1 MKPPAEGLHS
11 FKGTIRMPES
21 DQNKSSPPSK
31 FRQLKGAIG
40 FFTRIVLGSVPVVG
54 TVYVTH
60 IPEYLNIAIYKE
72 QYLSLVLTLLLIS
85 TFLIVPATKRA
96 SREKLPWY
104 DAVLVVLGI
113 LTGGYVVLFYA
124 EIIPTLGYLVT
135 HRIILG
141 AIMILLVFEAAR
153 RLVGW
158 PIVSIGIILI
168 LYAPYAYLLPGVF
181 NARMIPWGRVLS
193 NLYISPGALF
203 GIPLGVVGTIVFS
216 FIFFG
221 RLLFSVGGGRFL
233 SELALALMGRYRGG
247 PAKVAIVASSLFGSL
262 SGSASANVA
271 MTGIITIPLMKKIGY
286 KPHVAG
292 AIEAVASTGGL
303 IMPPIMAAT
312 AFIMA
317 EFLDVPYPTVA
328 ISAFIP
334 ALLYYFAVFT
344 QVHLEAVKEDLKGLP
359 REDIPSLKTVI
370 KQGWFYFI
378 PALVLLYCLFILY
391 MQPSTSALYAVA
403 TTALVSLFK
412 KETRKIVI
420 GKAWTIL
427 QDTTRGL
434 LEVGIICAIAGL
446 VIGSISL
453 TGLGLSLSDALVTLS
468 GGNVLVLLSLAAAGA
483 IILGMGMPVTAT
495 YIMLVILIA
504 PALIELGIEPL
515 AAHLFIMYFGVM
527 SFLTPPVAIAAYV
540 AASIARSEPL
550 QTGFTGV
557 RLGIIAYV
565 VPFVFALSPS
575 LILLGSTGKI
585 LLTVTTA
592 LFGTLFLSV
601 AFVGYL
607 FNKLSAWKRIW
618 FAAGAFGLIAPKLI
632 GCYIG
637 LLLIVPLFLWELRKA
652 GYLHSTQRKKLDRVQ
667 R

>member
-1 MKPPAEGLHS
+1 
-11 FKGTIRMPES
+11 MPED
-21 DQNKSSPPSK
+21 DQNKSSPPPK
-31 FRQLKGAIG
+31 FRQPKGITG
-40 FFTRIVLGSVPVVG
+40 LFSKIVLSIIPIVG
-54 TVYVTH
+54 TIYVTH
-60 IPEYLNIAIYKE
+60 IPEYLNLAVYKE
-72 QYLSLVLTLLLIS
+72 QYLALVLTLLLIS
-85 TFLIVPATKRA
+85 TFLTVPATIKS
-96 SREKLPWY
+96 SREKFPWY
-104 DAVLVVLGI
+104 DAVLVILSM
-113 LTGGYVVLFYA
+113 LTGGYVFVLYG
-124 EIIPTLGYLVT
+124 EIIPTLGYLMT
-135 HRIILG
+135 HRMIFA
-141 AIMILLVFEAAR
+141 AIMIILVLEAAR
-153 RLVGW
+153 RLVGL
-158 PIVSIGIILI
+158 PIVLIGILLI

-181 NARMIPWGRVLS
+181 NARMIPWGRVLT
-193 NLYISPGALF
+193 NLYLSPGSLL
-203 GIPLGVVGTIVFS
+203 GIPLGVAGTIVFS

-221 RLLFSVGGGRFL
+221 RLLFSVGGGGFL
-233 SELALALMGRYRGG
+233 SELALGLMGRYRGG

-328 ISAFIP
+328 IAAFIP
-334 ALLYYFAVFT
+334 AVLYYVAVFA
-344 QVHLEAVKEDLKGLP
+344 QVHLEAVKEGLKGLP
-359 REDIPSLKTVI
+359 RDEIPSLKSVM
-370 KQGWFYFI
+370 KQGWFYLI
-378 PALVLLYCLFILY
+378 PAAVLLYCLFVLY
-391 MQPSTSALYAVA
+391 MQPSSSALYAVG
-403 TTALVSLFK
+403 TTALISLFK
-412 KETRKIVI
+412 KQTREIVM
-420 GKAWTIL
+420 GKAWNIL

-468 GGNVLVLLSLAAAGA
+468 GGNVMVLLLLAALGA

-495 YIMLVILIA
+495 YIMLVVLIA
-504 PALIELGIEPL
+504 PALIKLGIEPL

-550 QTGFTGV
+550 QTGFAGV

-575 LILLGSTGKI
+575 LILLGSVGDI

-592 LFGTLFLSV
+592 FLGTVFLSV

-607 FNKLSAWKRIW
+607 FDRLNVLKRIC
-618 FAAGAFGLIAPKLI
+618 FAVGAFALIAPKHTGAI
-632 GCYIG
+632 FG
-637 LLLIVPLFLWELRKA
+637 LLLIVPLFFLELRKA
-652 GYLHSTQRKKLDRVQ
+652 GYLHLMQRKKPDRFQ
-667 R
+667 P

>member
-1 MKPPAEGLHS
+1 
-11 FKGTIRMPES
+11 MPED
-21 DQNKSSPPSK
+21 DQNKSSPPPK
-31 FRQLKGAIG
+31 FRLPKGIIG
-40 FFTRIVLGSVPVVG
+40 LCSKIVLSTIPVVG
-54 TVYVTH
+54 TIYVTH
-60 IPEYLNIAIYKE
+60 IPEYLNIAVYKE
-72 QYLSLVLTLLLIS
+72 QYLGLVLALMLIS
-85 TFLIVPATKRA
+85 TFLTVPATKGS
-96 SREKLPWY
+96 SRDKLPWY
-104 DAVLVVLGI
+104 DAVLVICSI
-113 LTGGYVVLFYA
+113 LTGGYVVFFYG
-124 EIIPTLGYLVT
+124 EIIPTLGYLMTYRIVLAAT
-135 HRIILG
+135 MIILV
-141 AIMILLVFEAAR
+141 LEAAR

-158 PIVSIGIILI
+158 PIVSIGILLI
-168 LYAPYAYLLPGVF
+168 LYAPLAYLLPGVLS
-181 NARMIPWGRVLS
+181 ARMIPWGRVLTH
-193 NLYISPGALF
+193 LYLAPGSLF

-221 RLLFSVGGGRFL
+221 RILFSVGGGRFL

-286 KPHVAG
+286 RPHVAA

-317 EFLDVPYPTVA
+317 ELLDVPYPTVA

-334 ALLYYFAVFT
+334 AVLYYVAVFT
-344 QVHLEAVKEDLKGLP
+344 QVHLEAVKEGLKGLP
-359 REDIPSLKTVI
+359 REDIPSLKSVV
-370 KQGWFYFI
+370 KQGWFYLI
-378 PALVLLYCLFILY
+378 PAVVLLYCLFALY
-391 MQPSTSALYAVA
+391 MQPSTSALYAVG

-412 KETRKIVI
+412 KDTRKIVI

-427 QDTTRGL
+427 QDTGRGL
-434 LEVGIICAIAGL
+434 LEVGIICAIAGF

-468 GGNVLVLLSLAAAGA
+468 GGNVFVLLLLAALGA

-504 PALIELGIEPL
+504 PALIKLGIEPL

-575 LILLGSTGKI
+575 LILLGSVGDI
-585 LLTVTTA
+585 LLTVTSA
-592 LFGTLFLSV
+592 LLGTVFLSV

-607 FNKLSAWKRIW
+607 FDRLSLFKRVC
-618 FAAGAFGLIAPKLI
+618 FAVGAFGLIAPKVTGSI
-632 GCYIG
+632 VG
-637 LLLIVPLFLWELRKA
+637 LLLIVPLLFWELRKS
-652 GYLHSTQRKKLDRVQ
+652 GYLNLAQRKKLGNN
-667 R
+667 

>member
-1 MKPPAEGLHS
+1 V
-11 FKGTIRMPES
+11 PES
-21 DQNKSSPPSK
+21 DQNKSSSPSK
-31 FRQLKGAIG
+31 FRELKGTVG
-40 FFTRIVLGSVPVVG
+40 FLTRVVLGIVPVVG

-72 QYLSLVLTLLLIS
+72 QYLSLVLSLLLIS
-85 TFLIVPATKRA
+85 TFLTVPATKRA
-96 SREKLPWY
+96 SRENLPWY
-104 DAVLVVLGI
+104 DAVLVILGI

-124 EIIPTLGYLVT
+124 EIMPTLGYLVT
-135 HRIILG
+135 YRIILG

-158 PIVSIGIILI
+158 PIVSIGILLI

-181 NARMIPWGRVLS
+181 HARMIPWGRVLS
-193 NLYISPGALF
+193 NLYLSPGALF

-233 SELALALMGRYRGG
+233 SEIALALMGRYRGG
-247 PAKVAIVASSLFGSL
+247 PAKVAIVASSMFGSL

-317 EFLDVPYPTVA
+317 EFLDVPYATVA

-334 ALLYYFAVFT
+334 AVLYYVAVFT
-344 QVHLEAVKEDLKGLP
+344 QVHLEAVKGGLKGLP
-359 REDIPSLKTVI
+359 REEVPSLKTVI
-370 KQGWFYFI
+370 KHGWFYLI
-378 PALVLLYCLFILY
+378 PALVLLYCLFVLY
-391 MQPSTSALYAVA
+391 MQPSTSALYAVG
-403 TTALVSLFK
+403 TTALISLFK
-412 KETRKIVI
+412 KQTRKIVI
-420 GKAWTIL
+420 GKAWNIL

-468 GGNVLVLLSLAAAGA
+468 GGNVMVLLLLAALGA

-504 PALIELGIEPL
+504 PALIKLGIEPL

-540 AASIARSEPL
+540 AASIARAEPL
-550 QTGFTGV
+550 QTGFAGV

-575 LILLGSTGKI
+575 LILLGSLGDI
-585 LLTVTTA
+585 LLTVTSA
-592 LFGTLFLSV
+592 LLGTMFLSV

-607 FNKLSAWKRIW
+607 FDRLGVLKRVW
-618 FAAGAFGLIAPKLI
+618 FAVGAFALIAPRHTGSILGLI
-632 GCYIG
+632 
-637 LLLIVPLFLWELRKA
+637 LIVPLLFWELRKA
-652 GYLHSTQRKKLDRVQ
+652 GYLKSTQRKKLDHVQ
-667 R
+667 H

>member
-1 MKPPAEGLHS
+1 
-11 FKGTIRMPES
+11 MPEG
-21 DQNKSSPPSK
+21 DQEKSSPPSK
-31 FRQLKGAIG
+31 YRQSKGVIG
-40 FFTRIVLGSVPVVG
+40 IFSKIVLSIIPIVG
-54 TVYVTH
+54 TIYVTH
-60 IPEYLNIAIYKE
+60 IPEYLNLAVYKE
-72 QYLSLVLTLLLIS
+72 QYLALVLTLLLIS
-85 TFLIVPATKRA
+85 TFLTVPAA
-96 SREKLPWY
+96 IGSSREKLPWY
-104 DAVLVVLGI
+104 DGVLVILCI
-113 LTGGYVVLFYA
+113 LTGGYIVVLYGD
-124 EIIPTLGYLVT
+124 IIPTLGYLMT
-135 HRIILG
+135 HRIIFA
-141 AIMILLVFEAAR
+141 AIMIILVLEAAR

-158 PIVSIGIILI
+158 PIVIIGILLI
-168 LYAPYAYLLPGVF
+168 LYAPYAYLLPGVM
-181 NARMIPWGRVLS
+181 NARMIPWGRVLT
-193 NLYISPGALF
+193 NLYLSPGSLL
-203 GIPLGVVGTIVFS
+203 GIPLGVAGTIVFS

-233 SELALALMGRYRGG
+233 SELALGLMGRYRGG

-286 KPHVAG
+286 KPHIAG

-328 ISAFIP
+328 IAALIP
-334 ALLYYFAVFT
+334 AVLYYVAVFA
-344 QVHLEAVKEDLKGLP
+344 QVHLEAVKEGLKGLP
-359 REDIPSLKTVI
+359 REDIPSLKGVI
-370 KQGWFYFI
+370 KRGWFYLI

-391 MQPSTSALYAVA
+391 MQPSASALYAVG

-412 KETRKIVI
+412 KDTRKIVI
-420 GKAWTIL
+420 GRAWTIL
-427 QDTTRGL
+427 QDTGRGL
-434 LEVGIICAIAGL
+434 LEVGIICSIAGF

-468 GGNVLVLLSLAAAGA
+468 GGNVLLLLFFAAIGA

-504 PALIELGIEPL
+504 PALIKLGIEPL

-550 QTGFTGV
+550 QTGFAGV

-585 LLTVTTA
+585 FLTVTTA
-592 LFGTLFLSV
+592 LLGTLFLSV

-607 FNKLSAWKRIW
+607 FDKLSVWKRIW
-618 FAAGAFGLIAPKLI
+618 FAVGAFGLIAPKMT
-632 GCYIG
+632 GCIIG
-637 LLLIVPLFLWELRKA
+637 LLLVVPLFVWELRKG
-652 GYLHSTQRKKLDRVQ
+652 GYFDFTRRKQLDRT
-667 R
+667 RP

>member
-1 MKPPAEGLHS
+1 
-11 FKGTIRMPES
+11 MPE
-21 DQNKSSPPSK
+21 NEKAASSPK
-31 FRQLKGAIG
+31 FRQIKGPAGI
-40 FFTRIVLGSVPVVG
+40 FARTVLGIIPVVG

-60 IPEYLNIAIYKE
+60 IPEYLGIPIYKE
-72 QYLSLVLTLLLIS
+72 QYLGLILGLLLVS
-85 TFLIVPATKRA
+85 AFLTVPASKGS

-104 DAVLVVLGI
+104 DAVLVLLSI
-113 LTGGYVVLFYA
+113 IASGYVVVLYPQ
-124 EIIPTLGYLVT
+124 IIPTLGYLET

-141 AIMILLVFEAAR
+141 LIMIILVLEAAR

-158 PIVSIGIILI
+158 PIVCVGILLI
-168 LYAPYAYLLPGVF
+168 LYAPYAYVLPGVF

-193 NLYISPGALF
+193 NLYLSPGSLF

-221 RLLFSVGGGRFL
+221 RLLFSVGGGKFL
-233 SELALALMGRYRGG
+233 SEIALALMGRYRGG

-271 MTGIITIPLMKKIGY
+271 MTGIITIPMMKKIGY

-317 EFLDVPYPTVA
+317 EFLDVPYPTIA

-334 ALLYYFAVFT
+334 AVLYYVAVFT
-344 QVHLEAVKEDLKGLP
+344 QVHLEALKGGLKGLP
-359 REDIPSLKTVI
+359 PEDIPSIRKVI
-370 KQGWFYFI
+370 KGGWFFLI
-378 PALVLLYCLFILY
+378 PAAVLLYCMFIRY
-391 MQPSTSALYAVA
+391 MEPSTSALYGVG
-403 TTALVSLFK
+403 TTAVVCLFK
-412 KETRKIVI
+412 KETRRIVTA
-420 GKAWTIL
+420 KAWTIL
-427 QDTTRGL
+427 QETGQGL
-434 LEVGIICAIAGL
+434 MEVGIICAIAGF

-468 GGNVLVLLSLAAAGA
+468 GGNVFVLLLLAAIGA

-504 PALIELGIEPL
+504 PALIKLGIVPL

-540 AASIARSEPL
+540 AASIAHSEPM

-575 LILLGSTGKI
+575 LILIGSIGDI
-585 LLTVTTA
+585 LLHVITA
-592 LFGTLFLSV
+592 FFGTIVLAVS
-601 AFVGYL
+601 FVGFL
-607 FNKLSAWKRIW
+607 FNRLGTFNRILL
-618 FAAGAFGLIAPKLI
+618 AIGA
-632 GCYIG
+632 
-637 LLLIVPLFLWELRKA
+637 LLLISPQAVTAVIGLIIIAPIFFWELKKA
-652 GYLHSTQRKKLDRVQ
+652 GHLGSQRR
-667 R
+667 

>member
-1 MKPPAEGLHS
+1 
-11 FKGTIRMPES
+11 MPES
-21 DQNKSSPPSK
+21 DQKKSTPPSK
-31 FRQLKGAIG
+31 FRQLKGPIG
-40 FFTRIVLGSVPVVG
+40 FFTKIVLGIVPVVG

-60 IPEYLNIAIYKE
+60 IPEYLNVAIYKE
-72 QYLSLVLTLLLIS
+72 QYLSLVLTLLLICS
-85 TFLIVPATKRA
+85 FLTVPATKKA

-104 DAVLVVLGI
+104 DAILVFLSI
-113 LTGGYVVLFYA
+113 LTGGYVVVLYG
-124 EIIPTLGYLVT
+124 EIIPTLGYLMT
-135 HRIILG
+135 HRIIFA
-141 AIMILLVFEAAR
+141 AIMIILVLEAAR

-158 PIVSIGIILI
+158 PIVIIGILLI
-168 LYAPYAYLLPGVF
+168 LYAPYAYLLPGVMS
-181 NARMIPWGRVLS
+181 ARMIPWSRVLT
-193 NLYISPGALF
+193 NLYLSPGSLL
-203 GIPLGVVGTIVFS
+203 GIPLGVAGTIVFS

-286 KPHVAG
+286 RPHVAG

-317 EFLDVPYPTVA
+317 ELLDVPYPTVA
-328 ISAFIP
+328 IAAFIP
-334 ALLYYFAVFT
+334 AVLYYVAVFA
-344 QVHLEAVKEDLKGLP
+344 QVHLEAVKEGLKGLP
-359 REDIPSLKTVI
+359 REDIPSLKTVV
-370 KQGWFYFI
+370 KQGWFYLI
-378 PALVLLYCLFILY
+378 PAVVLLYCLFILY
-391 MQPSTSALYAVA
+391 MQPSTSALYAVG

-434 LEVGIICAIAGL
+434 LEVGIICSIAGL

-468 GGNVLVLLSLAAAGA
+468 GGNVLVLLALAAIGA

-504 PALIELGIEPL
+504 PALIKLGIEPL

-575 LILLGSTGKI
+575 LILSGSTGSI

-592 LFGTLFLSV
+592 LLGTLFLSV

-607 FNKLSAWKRIW
+607 FDRLSPWKRIW
-618 FAAGAFGLIAPKLI
+618 FAVGAFGLIAPQTI
-632 GCYIG
+632 GSVIG
-637 LLLIVPLFLWELRKA
+637 LIMILPLFFWELRKG
-652 GYLHSTQRKKLDRVQ
+652 GYLHLTQRKKLDGFQ
-667 R
+667 P

>member
-1 MKPPAEGLHS
+1 MPAKE
-11 FKGTIRMPES
+11 KGVSNPAPR
-21 DQNKSSPPSK
+21 
-31 FRQLKGAIG
+31 FRQPKGITG
-40 FFTRIVLGSVPVVG
+40 VLTKATLGMIPIVG
-54 TVYVTH
+54 TFYVTH
-60 IPEYLNIAIYKE
+60 IPEYLNIAVYKE
-72 QYLSLVLTLLLIS
+72 QYLGLVLSLLLLS
-85 TFLIVPATKRA
+85 TYLTVPATKAA
-96 SREKLPWY
+96 SREKVPWY
-104 DAVLVVLGI
+104 DAILVVLTL
-113 LTGGYVVLFYA
+113 LTGGYVVLFYP
-124 EIIPTLGYLVT
+124 EIIPTLGYLMT
-135 HRIILG
+135 HRIIMA
-141 AIMILLVFEAAR
+141 AIMVILVLEAAR

-158 PIVSIGIILI
+158 PIVCIGILLI
-168 LYAPYAYLLPGVF
+168 LYAAYAYLLPGVL
-181 NARMIPWGRVLS
+181 NARMIPWSRVLT
-193 NLYISPGALF
+193 NLYLSPGSLF

-233 SELALALMGRYRGG
+233 SGFALALMGRYRGG

-271 MTGIITIPLMKKIGY
+271 MTGIITIPLMKKTGY

-317 EFLDVPYPTVA
+317 EFLDISYSTVA

-334 ALLYYFAVFT
+334 AVLYYVAVFT
-344 QVHLEAVKEDLKGLP
+344 QVHLEAVREGLKGLP
-359 REDIPSLKTVI
+359 PEEVPSLKSVL
-370 KQGWFYFI
+370 KEGWVYLI
-378 PALVLLYCLFILY
+378 PAAVLLYCLFILH
-391 MQPSTSALYAVA
+391 MQPSTSALFAVG
-403 TTALVSLFK
+403 TTAAVSLFR
-412 KETRKIVI
+412 KETRAIVI
-420 GKAWTIL
+420 SKGWTIL
-427 QDTTRGL
+427 QDTGRGL
-434 LEVGIICAIAGL
+434 MEVGIICSIAGL

-468 GGNVLVLLSLAAAGA
+468 GGNVLILLVLAAVGA

-504 PALIELGIEPL
+504 PALIKLGIEPL

-550 QTGFTGV
+550 QTCFAGV

-575 LILLGSTGKI
+575 LILLDPTREI
-585 LLTVTTA
+585 ILTVTTA
-592 LFGTLFLSV
+592 LLGTLFLSV
-601 AFVGYL
+601 AFVGFL
-607 FNKLSAWKRIW
+607 FDRLGPFKRIG
-618 FAAGAFGLIAPKLI
+618 FAIGAFGLIVPWFA
-632 GCYIG
+632 GCIIG
-637 LLLIVPLFLWELRKA
+637 LLIIVPLLFIELRKSKYFPFTPRA
-652 GYLHSTQRKKLDRVQ
+652 KQD
-667 R
+667 

>member
-1 MKPPAEGLHS
+1 
-11 FKGTIRMPES
+11 MPEG
-21 DQNKSSPPSK
+21 DQVKSAPPSK
-31 FRQLKGAIG
+31 YRQTRGVIG
-40 FFTRIVLGSVPVVG
+40 VFSKIVLSIIPIVG
-54 TVYVTH
+54 TIYVTH
-60 IPEYLNIAIYKE
+60 IPEYLDLAVYKE
-72 QYLSLVLTLLLIS
+72 QYLALVLTLLLIS
-85 TFLIVPATKRA
+85 TFLTVPATIKS
-96 SREKLPWY
+96 SREKFPWY
-104 DAVLVVLGI
+104 DAVLVILTI
-113 LTGGYVVLFYA
+113 LTGGYVFVLYG
-124 EIIPTLGYLVT
+124 EIIPTLGYLMT
-135 HRIILG
+135 HRIIFA
-141 AIMILLVFEAAR
+141 AIMIILVLEAAR

-158 PIVSIGIILI
+158 PIVIIGILLI

-181 NARMIPWGRVLS
+181 NARMIPWGRVLI
-193 NLYISPGALF
+193 NLYLSPGSLL
-203 GIPLGVVGTIVFS
+203 GIPLGVAGTIVFS

-221 RLLFSVGGGRFL
+221 RLLFSVGGGTFL
-233 SELALALMGRYRGG
+233 SELALGLMGRYRGG

-317 EFLDVPYPTVA
+317 EFLDVPYATVA
-328 ISAFIP
+328 ISALIP
-334 ALLYYFAVFT
+334 AILYYVAVFA
-344 QVHLEAVKEDLKGLP
+344 QVHLEAVKEGLEGLP
-359 REDIPSLKTVI
+359 RDSIPSLKAII
-370 KQGWFYFI
+370 KQGWFYLI
-378 PALVLLYCLFILY
+378 PAVVLLYCLFILY
-391 MQPSTSALYAVA
+391 MQPSASALYAVG

-412 KETRKIVI
+412 RSTRRIVI
-420 GKAWTIL
+420 HKAWTIL
-427 QDTTRGL
+427 QDTGRGL
-434 LEVGIICAIAGL
+434 LEVGIICSIAGL

-468 GGNVLVLLSLAAAGA
+468 GGNVLLLLFLAAIGA

-504 PALIELGIEPL
+504 PALIKLGIEPL

-550 QTGFTGV
+550 QTGFAGV

-575 LILLGSTGKI
+575 LILLGSVRDI
-585 LLTVTTA
+585 LLTITTA
-592 LFGTLFLSV
+592 LLGTVFLSV

-607 FNKLSAWKRIW
+607 FDRLSVLKRVW
-618 FAAGAFGLIAPKLI
+618 FAVGAFALIAPKHTGAI
-632 GCYIG
+632 FG
-637 LLLIVPLFLWELRKA
+637 LLLIVPLLFWELRK
-652 GYLHSTQRKKLDRVQ
+652 G
-667 R
+667 

>member
-1 MKPPAEGLHS
+1 MRGLYTQKGMPHMPEDDQANSSAPPRYRQSKGIVGIFSRVVLSVIPIA
-11 FKGTIRMPES
+11 GTI
-21 DQNKSSPPSK
+21 
-31 FRQLKGAIG
+31 
-40 FFTRIVLGSVPVVG
+40 
-54 TVYVTH
+54 YVTH
-60 IPEYLNIAIYKE
+60 IPEYLDLAVYKE
-72 QYLSLVLTLLLIS
+72 QYLALVLALLLIS
-85 TFLIVPATKRA
+85 TFLTVPATKGA

-104 DAVLVVLGI
+104 DGVLVI
-113 LTGGYVVLFYA
+113 LSIIAGGYVVVFYGQ
-124 EIIPTLGYLVT
+124 IIPTLGYLMT
-135 HRIILG
+135 HRIILA
-141 AIMILLVFEAAR
+141 AIMIILVLEAAR

-158 PIVSIGIILI
+158 PIVIIGILLI
-168 LYAPYAYLLPGVF
+168 LYAPYAYLLPGVLS
-181 NARMIPWGRVLS
+181 ARMIPWSRVLS
-193 NLYISPGALF
+193 NLYLSPGSLL
-203 GIPLGVVGTIVFS
+203 GIPLGVAGTIVFS

-233 SELALALMGRYRGG
+233 SELALGLMGRYRGG

-328 ISAFIP
+328 IAAFIP
-334 ALLYYFAVFT
+334 AVLYYVAVFA
-344 QVHLEAVKEDLKGLP
+344 QVHLEAVKEGLKGLP
-359 REDIPSLKTVI
+359 REDIPSLKNVI
-370 KQGWFYFI
+370 KQGWFYLI
-378 PALVLLYCLFILY
+378 PAVVLLYCLFILY

-403 TTALVSLFK
+403 TTAIVSLFK
-412 KETRKIVI
+412 RNTRRIVI
-420 GKAWTIL
+420 HKGWTIL
-427 QDTTRGL
+427 QDTGQGL
-434 LEVGIICAIAGL
+434 LEVGIICSIAGF
-446 VIGSISL
+446 VIGSVSL

-468 GGNVLVLLSLAAAGA
+468 GGNVLVLLFLAAIGA

-504 PALIELGIEPL
+504 PALIKLGIEPL

-550 QTGFTGV
+550 QTGFAGV

-575 LILLGSTGKI
+575 LILLGSVGDI

-592 LFGTLFLSV
+592 LLGTVFLSV

-607 FNKLSAWKRIW
+607 FDRLSVLKRVCL
-618 FAAGAFGLIAPKLI
+618 AVGAFALIAPKHTGAI
-632 GCYIG
+632 FG
-637 LLLIVPLFLWELRKA
+637 LLLIVPLLFWELRKG
-652 GYLHSTQRKKLDRVQ
+652 GYFDLKKRKKPDRLQ
-667 R
+667 H

>member
-1 MKPPAEGLHS
+1 
-11 FKGTIRMPES
+11 MPEG
-21 DQNKSSPPSK
+21 DQEKSAPPSK
-31 FRQLKGAIG
+31 YRQTRGVIG
-40 FFTRIVLGSVPVVG
+40 VFSKIVLSIIPIVG
-54 TVYVTH
+54 TIYVTH
-60 IPEYLNIAIYKE
+60 IPEYLDLAVYKE
-72 QYLSLVLTLLLIS
+72 QYLALVLTLLLIS
-85 TFLIVPATKRA
+85 TFLTVPATIKS
-96 SREKLPWY
+96 SREKFPWY
-104 DAVLVVLGI
+104 DAVLVILSI
-113 LTGGYVVLFYA
+113 LTGGYVFVLYG
-124 EIIPTLGYLVT
+124 EIIPTLGYLMT
-135 HRIILG
+135 HRMIFA
-141 AIMILLVFEAAR
+141 AIMIILVLEAAR

-158 PIVSIGIILI
+158 PIVIIGILLI

-181 NARMIPWGRVLS
+181 NARMIPWGRVLT
-193 NLYISPGALF
+193 NLYLSPGSLL
-203 GIPLGVVGTIVFS
+203 GIPLGVAGTIVFS

-233 SELALALMGRYRGG
+233 SELALGLMGRYRGG

-328 ISAFIP
+328 IAALIP
-334 ALLYYFAVFT
+334 AILYYVAVFA
-344 QVHLEAVKEDLKGLP
+344 QVHLEAVKEGLKGLP
-359 REDIPSLKTVI
+359 RNDIPSLKSVI
-370 KQGWFYFI
+370 KQGWFYLI
-378 PALVLLYCLFILY
+378 PAAVLLYCLFVLY
-391 MQPSTSALYAVA
+391 MQPSASALYAVG
-403 TTALVSLFK
+403 TTALVCLFK
-412 KETRKIVI
+412 KNTRRIVI
-420 GKAWTIL
+420 HKAWTIL
-427 QDTTRGL
+427 QDTGRGL
-434 LEVGIICAIAGL
+434 LEVGIICSIAGL

-468 GGNVLVLLSLAAAGA
+468 GGNVLVLLFLAAIGA

-504 PALIELGIEPL
+504 PALIKLGIEPL

-575 LILLGSTGKI
+575 LILLGPVSKI

-592 LFGTLFLSV
+592 FFGTVFLSV

-607 FNKLSAWKRIW
+607 FDRLSVLKRIC
-618 FAAGAFGLIAPKLI
+618 FAVGAFGLITPKLI

-637 LLLIVPLFLWELRKA
+637 ILLIVPLLLWELRKG
-652 GYLHSTQRKKLDRVQ
+652 GYLNLTQRKKLDRVQ
-667 R
+667 P

>member
-1 MKPPAEGLHS
+1 
-11 FKGTIRMPES
+11 MPED
-21 DQNKSSPPSK
+21 DQKKSSPPPK
-31 FRQLKGAIG
+31 FRQPKGIIG
-40 FFTRIVLGSVPVVG
+40 IFSKIVLSTIPVVG
-54 TVYVTH
+54 TIYVTH
-60 IPEYLNIAIYKE
+60 IPEYLNMAVYKE
-72 QYLSLVLTLLLIS
+72 QYLGLVLALMLIS
-85 TFLIVPATKRA
+85 TFLTVPATKGS
-96 SREKLPWY
+96 SRENLPWY
-104 DAVLVVLGI
+104 DAVLVI
-113 LTGGYVVLFYA
+113 LSIITGGYVVFFYG
-124 EIIPTLGYLVT
+124 EIIPTLGYLMTYRIVLAAT
-135 HRIILG
+135 MIILV
-141 AIMILLVFEAAR
+141 LEAAR

-158 PIVSIGIILI
+158 PIVSIGILLI
-168 LYAPYAYLLPGVF
+168 LYGPYAYLLPGVLS
-181 NARMIPWGRVLS
+181 ARMIPWGRALTY
-193 NLYISPGALF
+193 LYLAPGSLF
-203 GIPLGVVGTIVFS
+203 GIPLGVAGTIVFS

-286 KPHVAG
+286 RPHVAG

-317 EFLDVPYPTVA
+317 ELLDVPYPTVA
-328 ISAFIP
+328 IAAFIP
-334 ALLYYFAVFT
+334 AVLYYVAVFA
-344 QVHLEAVKEDLKGLP
+344 QVHLEAVKEGLKGLP
-359 REDIPSLKTVI
+359 REDIPSLKSVV
-370 KQGWFYFI
+370 KQGWFYLI
-378 PALVLLYCLFILY
+378 PAVVLLYCLFGLY
-391 MQPSTSALYAVA
+391 MQPSTSALYAVG

-412 KETRKIVI
+412 KDTRKIVI

-427 QDTTRGL
+427 QDTGRGL
-434 LEVGIICAIAGL
+434 LEVGIICAIAGF

-453 TGLGLSLSDALVTLS
+453 TGLGLSLSDALVALS
-468 GGNVLVLLSLAAAGA
+468 GGNVFILLLLAALGA

-504 PALIELGIEPL
+504 PALIKLGIEPL

-575 LILLGSTGKI
+575 LILLGSLGDI
-585 LLTVTTA
+585 LMTVTTA
-592 LFGTLFLSV
+592 LLGTVFLSV

-607 FNKLSAWKRIW
+607 FDRLSVFKRVW
-618 FAAGAFGLIAPKLI
+618 FAVGAFGLIAPKLTGSI
-632 GCYIG
+632 LG
-637 LLLIVPLFLWELRKA
+637 LLLIVPLLFWELRNS
-652 GYLHSTQRKKLDRVQ
+652 GYFNLAQRKKLDST
-667 R
+667 

>member
-1 MKPPAEGLHS
+1 
-11 FKGTIRMPES
+11 MPED
-21 DQNKSSPPSK
+21 DQNKSSPPPK
-31 FRQLKGAIG
+31 FRQPKGITG
-40 FFTRIVLGSVPVVG
+40 LFSKIVLSIIPIVG
-54 TVYVTH
+54 TIYVTH
-60 IPEYLNIAIYKE
+60 IPEYLNLAVYKE
-72 QYLSLVLTLLLIS
+72 QYLALVLTLLLIS
-85 TFLIVPATKRA
+85 TFLTVPATIKS
-96 SREKLPWY
+96 SREKFPWY
-104 DAVLVVLGI
+104 DAVLVILSM
-113 LTGGYVVLFYA
+113 LTGGYVFVLYG
-124 EIIPTLGYLVT
+124 EIIPTLGYLMT
-135 HRIILG
+135 HRMIFA
-141 AIMILLVFEAAR
+141 AIMIILVLEAAR
-153 RLVGW
+153 RLVGL
-158 PIVSIGIILI
+158 PIVLIGILLI

-181 NARMIPWGRVLS
+181 NARMIPWGRVLT
-193 NLYISPGALF
+193 NLYLSPGSLL
-203 GIPLGVVGTIVFS
+203 GIPLGVAGTIVFS

-221 RLLFSVGGGRFL
+221 RLLFSVGGGGFL
-233 SELALALMGRYRGG
+233 SELALGLMGRYRGG

-328 ISAFIP
+328 IAAFIP
-334 ALLYYFAVFT
+334 AVLYYVAVFA
-344 QVHLEAVKEDLKGLP
+344 QVHLEAVKEGLKGLP
-359 REDIPSLKTVI
+359 RDEIPSLKSVM
-370 KQGWFYFI
+370 KQGWFYLI
-378 PALVLLYCLFILY
+378 PAAVLLYCLFVLY
-391 MQPSTSALYAVA
+391 MQPSASALYAVG

-412 KETRKIVI
+412 KETRKIVMS
-420 GKAWTIL
+420 KAWTIL
-427 QDTTRGL
+427 QDTGRGL
-434 LEVGIICAIAGL
+434 LEVGIICAIAGF

-468 GGNVLVLLSLAAAGA
+468 GGNVLLLLFLAAIGA

-504 PALIELGIEPL
+504 PALIKLGIEPL

-550 QTGFTGV
+550 QTGFAGV

-575 LILLGSTGKI
+575 LILLGSVGDI

-592 LFGTLFLSV
+592 FLGTVFLSV

-607 FNKLSAWKRIW
+607 FDRLNVLKRIC
-618 FAAGAFGLIAPKLI
+618 FAVGAFALIAPKHTGAI
-632 GCYIG
+632 FG
-637 LLLIVPLFLWELRKA
+637 LLLIVPLFFLELRKA
-652 GYLHSTQRKKLDRVQ
+652 GYLHLMQRKKPDRFQ
-667 R
+667 P